1 MPWLQI
7 KVRSTDTEAAQLEQ
21 LFQSLGAVSV
31 TLLDAEDEPVF
42 QLDSDSTPLWRQVLI
57 SALFEHHTDIQEIE
71 AALAG
76 AEVSYTDL
84 RIEELADQDWERAW
98 MDDFHPMRF
107 GRRLWVCPSWTTPPD
122 ANAVNLL
129 LDPGLAFGSGTH
141 PTTALCL
148 EWLDSQDLDGRYVI
162 DYGCGSGILAIAAA
176 LLGAEKVVAVDND
189 PQAITA
195 CNDNRVL
202 NGIPEAQLQTF
213 LPGTAHAPAD
223 IVIAN
228 ILAGPLEELTPVLT
242 ALTRPG
248 GKLILSGVLSDQT
261 TSLVDSY
268 RPWFRLEEP
277 TVRDEWVRI
286 EGTRLENS
294 APELTWQEATE
305 SGSGK

>member
-7 KVRSTDTEAAQLEQ
+7 KARTTDSDAEQLED

-42 QLDSDSTPLWRQVLI
+42 QLDSDSTPLWQHVLVT
-57 SALFEHHTDIQEIE
+57 ALFEHHVNANDVT
-71 AALAG
+71 AALAASELG
-76 AEVSYTDL
+76 YSDL
-84 RIEELADQDWERAW
+84 IIEELGDQDWERAW

-107 GRRLWVCPSWTTPPD
+107 GNRLWVCPSWTTPPD
-122 ANAVNLL
+122 ENAVNLM

-148 EWLDSQDLDGRYVI
+148 EWLDGQQLAGKYVV

-176 LLGAEKVVAVDND
+176 LLGAQKVIAVDND

-195 CNDNRVL
+195 CNDNRTL
-202 NGIPEAQLQTF
+202 NGVSAERLITYP
-213 LPGTAHAPAD
+213 PGTEHPPAD

-228 ILAGPLEELTPVLT
+228 ILAGPLEELTPI
-242 ALTRPG
+242 LTRLTKPG

-261 TSLVDSY
+261 ASLIASY
-268 RPWFRLEEP
+268 RPWFDLAEP
-277 TVRDEWVRI
+277 TIRDEWVRI
-286 EGTRLENS
+286 EGNRLDNPP
-294 APELTWQEATE
+294 PE
-305 SGSGK
+305 

>member
-7 KVRSTDTEAAQLEQ
+7 KARTTDADAEQLEH
-21 LFQSLGAVSV
+21 LLQSLGAVSV
-31 TLLDAEDEPVF
+31 TLVDAEDEPVF
-42 QLDSDSTPLWRQVLI
+42 QLDSDTTPLWQQVLVI
-57 SALFEHHTDIQEIE
+57 ALFEHHVVADDIVS
-71 AALAG
+71 ALA
-76 AEVSYTDL
+76 ASDVTPADL
-84 RIEELADQDWERAW
+84 KIEQLADQDWERAW

-122 ANAVNLL
+122 ADAVNLL

-148 EWLDSQDLDGRYVI
+148 EWLDAQSLHGHYVI

-176 LLGAEKVVAVDND
+176 LLGADKVVAIDND

-195 CNDNRVL
+195 CNENRAL
-202 NGIPEAQLQTF
+202 NGVSAERLVTY
-213 LPGTAHAPAD
+213 LPGTAHPPAD

-242 ALTRPG
+242 KLTRPG

-261 TSLVDSY
+261 TSLIESY
-268 RPWFRLEEP
+268 RPWFDLAEP

-286 EGTRLENS
+286 EGTRLDNCS
-294 APELTWQEATE
+294 PE
-305 SGSGK
+305 

>member
-7 KVRSTDTEAAQLEQ
+7 KARTTDAEAEQLEH

-42 QLDSDSTPLWRQVLI
+42 QLDSDTTPLWQQVLVT
-57 SALFEHHTDIQEIE
+57 ALFEHHVDADAIV
-71 AALAG
+71 AAVATTSGLTAN
-76 AEVSYTDL
+76 DL
-84 RIEELADQDWERAW
+84 IVEQLADQDWERAW

-107 GRRLWVCPSWTTPPD
+107 GRRLWVCPSWSTPPEPD
-122 ANAVNLL
+122 AVNLL

-148 EWLDSQDLDGRYVI
+148 EWLDAQQLEGRYVI

-176 LLGAEKVVAVDND
+176 LLGAANVVAVDND

-195 CNDNRVL
+195 CNENRAL
-202 NGIPEAQLQTF
+202 NGVSAEVLSTH
-213 LPGTAHAPAD
+213 LPGKSHPPAD

-228 ILAGPLEELTPVLT
+228 ILAGPLEELTPILT
-242 ALTRPG
+242 GLTRPG

-261 TSLVDSY
+261 APLIESY
-268 RPWFRLEEP
+268 RPWFDLAEP

-286 EGTRLENS
+286 EGTRRDNPAPAYS
-294 APELTWQEATE
+294 AEL
-305 SGSGK
+305 